1 MNDFKDLKP
10 LGCKKI
16 PQELP
21 KLKPEDLTPVSGHE
35 KPKVDLEIS
44 NGYKIDLIK
53 NWYKDLI
60 LSGNIPKTPTGLI
73 IIAVLGFL
81 MYWLLS

>member
-16 PQELP
+16 PQDKP
-21 KLKPEDLTPVSGHE
+21 KPDLTPVSGHE
-35 KPKVDLEIS
+35 KLQVDLEIS
-44 NGYKIDLIK
+44 NGYKADLIK

-60 LSGNIPKTPTGLI
+60 ISGNIPKTPTGLI

>member
-1 MNDFKDLKP
+1 MNDFKEIKP
-10 LGCKKI
+10 LPVKPI
-16 PQELP
+16 TQELP
-21 KLKPEDLTPVSGHE
+21 KPKPEDLTPVSGHE
-35 KPKVDLEIS
+35 KSKVDLEIS

-60 LSGNIPKTPTGLI
+60 ISGNIPKTPTGLI

>member
-21 KLKPEDLTPVSGHE
+21 KPKPEDLTPVSGQE
-35 KPKVDLEIS
+35 KKEPVIEIS